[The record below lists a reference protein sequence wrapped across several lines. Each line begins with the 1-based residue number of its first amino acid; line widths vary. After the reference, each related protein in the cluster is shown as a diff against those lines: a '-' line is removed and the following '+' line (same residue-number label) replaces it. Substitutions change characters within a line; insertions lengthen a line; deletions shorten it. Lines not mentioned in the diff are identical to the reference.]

1 MQSHG
6 PISSQQE
13 STVEARVKL
22 SNREHQILA
31 LIAEG
36 DTDAEIGIQ
45 LGLTTGSVSWYVG
58 AIRTRLSAR
67 SRAHAVALAIRQ
79 GILSEVPPAVR
90 QS

>member
-1 MQSHG
+1 MKSHG
-6 PISSQQE
+6 PTSSQLE
-13 STVEARVKL
+13 STIEARVKL
-22 SNREHQILA
+22 SNREYQILA

-58 AIRTRLSAR
+58 AIRTRLNAR